1 MFFLVKAYSPSRP
14 GTPRV
19 NRPFEEIDAEKK
31 KRRKPAVSLANGKFK
46 LKSIVIYPVIA
57 GVVAL
62 FLALAGIYQRNMAL
76 SDIQVKIEADSDNQ
90 FLNAEDITKVLT
102 DNGERKVIG
111 EKMSVLDLKE
121 LEAIIRSNPTIE
133 QAEIFK
139 SIQGALHIE
148 AKLRKPV
155 ARLINND
162 GSTVYMDETG
172 HKFPDSYRHAANVVL
187 VRGDF
192 NEAVVDTFECAT
204 ILSALPV
211 LTYIQQDT
219 FWNAQISEVEIQ
231 QSGELVLYPQVGDM
245 YVEFGQPVRIE
256 EKFHN
261 LKDFYRQV
269 VREVGMDKYRYVSV
283 EFRGQVVAKRKRS

>member
-1 MFFLVKAYSPSRP
+1 MFFLVKAYSPR
-14 GTPRV
+14 TAAPRL

-31 KRRKPAVSLANGKFK
+31 KRRKTSVSFGKIRMKNALLYPAIAAVVLVLFSLAG
-46 LKSIVIYPVIA
+46 L
-57 GVVAL
+57 
-62 FLALAGIYQRNMAL
+62 YQQNMAL

-90 FLNAEDITKVLT
+90 FLNAEDITKVIT
-102 DNGERKVIG
+102 DNGERKIIG
-111 EKMSVLDLKE
+111 EKMNRLDLKE
-121 LEAIIRSNPTIE
+121 LETIIKSDPTIE
-133 QAEIFK
+133 EAEIYK

-162 GSTVYMDETG
+162 GNSVYLDEGG

-192 NEAVVDTFECAT
+192 NEAIVDTFECTT
-204 ILSALPV
+204 ILAALPV
-211 LTYIQQDT
+211 LNYINT
-219 FWNAQISEVEIQ
+219 HEFWNAQISEVEIK

-256 EKFHN
+256 EKFNN
-261 LKDFYRQV
+261 LLDFYRQV
-269 VREVGMDKYRYVSV
+269 VREVGLDRYRYVSV